1 MAISTDTTPI
11 HRIFP
16 SSEFEEI
23 ADYLKDLIIALTS
36 RQSLLTSV
44 LRVIPKS

>member
-11 HRIFP
+11 HHIFP

-23 ADYLKDLIIALTS
+23 ADYLKNLIIALTS